1 MGHPEYHINV
11 NLSVVQLLQ
20 NDIAERIR
28 KVLEETKLNPEKLTL
43 EVTESLA
50 INDMGRMKKVLGEI
64 KKLGVMVAL
73 DDFGT
78 GYSSLNHIRELP
90 IDIIKIDRCF
100 VVDIGKDDYSETFI
114 NMVGTLAE
122 TIGVTVCVEG
132 VEERNQ
138 LDKLKEMSN
147 VQFIQG
153 YIYDR
158 PLREEEFQ
166 KKYL

>member
-1 MGHPEYHINV
+1 
-11 NLSVVQLLQ
+11 
-20 NDIAERIR
+20 
-28 KVLEETKLNPEKLTL
+28 
-43 EVTESLA
+43 
-50 INDMGRMKKVLGEI
+50 
-64 KKLGVMVAL
+64 MVAL
-73 DDFGT
+73 DDFGAA
-78 GYSSLNHIRELP
+78 YSSLNHIRELP